1 MSFFEIYATLCNQNG
16 KSPNAV
22 AKELEISSGSVT
34 WWKQGKIPHAPTL
47 KKIADYFGV
56 TTEYLLGKETNEAEK
71 ENPSVEEEFKIALFG
86 GKENV
91 SEEKWDQIMSYAKFL
106 IEQDKKKGGQ

>member
-1 MSFFEIYATLCNQNG
+1 MFWEVFVKLCANNG
-16 KSPNAV
+16 EKPTALVTKLGFSKGNVSYWKSGHVPQAV
-22 AKELEISSGSVT
+22 AL
-34 WWKQGKIPHAPTL
+34 H
-47 KKIADYFGV
+47 KIAEYFGV
-56 TTEYLLGKETNEAEK
+56 SVEYLLGKEEKEAKK

-106 IEQDKKKGGQ
+106 IEQDKKN

>member
-1 MSFFEIYATLCNQNG
+1 MSFFEIYASLCNQNG

-56 TTEYLLGKETNEAEK
+56 TTEYLLGNQAEEQKEKAPTEEALK
-71 ENPSVEEEFKIALFG
+71 VALFG
-86 GKENV
+86 GADVPDEL
-91 SEEKWDQIMSYAKFL
+91 WDKVTEYAKFL
-106 IEQDKKKGGQ
+106 VEQDKRNRK

>member
-1 MSFFEIYATLCNQNG
+1 MFYEILVRLCAEKG
-16 KSPNAV
+16 TTPTSMV
-22 AKELEISSGSVT
+22 KELGISGGSVT

-56 TTEYLLGKETNEAEK
+56 TVEYLLGKEEKEAKK

-91 SEEKWDQIMSYAKFL
+91 SEEKWDQIMNYAKFL
-106 IEQDKKKGGQ
+106 IEQDKKK

>member
-1 MSFFEIYATLCNQNG
+1 MFYENLVKLCAENGTSPTAT
-16 KSPNAV
+16 
-22 AKELEISSGSVT
+22 AKLLGISSGSVT

-56 TTEYLLGKETNEAEK
+56 TVEYLLGKEEKEAKK

-91 SEEKWDQIMSYAKFL
+91 SEEKWEQIMSYAKFL
-106 IEQDKKKGGQ
+106 IEQDKKDKK

>member
-1 MSFFEIYATLCNQNG
+1 MFWEIYVDLCNKHNV
-16 KSPNAV
+16 SPNAV
-22 AKELEISSGSVT
+22 AKELGFSTGTCT
-34 WWKQGKIPHAPTL
+34 WWKKGRMPQMSALTR
-47 KKIADYFGV
+47 IADYFGV
-56 TTEYLLGKETNEAEK
+56 TVEYLLGKEEKEAKK

-106 IEQDKKKGGQ
+106 IEQDKENRK